1 MDRAKLI
8 RYYMKIIIAGAG
20 AVGTHL
26 AKMLSKEKHT
36 IVLLDEKTEKIK
48 QLESSYEIL
57 AVVGSPT
64 SLKDLREAQVPSA
77 DLFVAVTPYEST
89 NITACLLATN
99 LGAQKTL
106 ARIDNQEYL
115 LPKNKEFFK
124 SMGVDSLIYPERLA
138 ADEIVNG
145 LKKGWVRQYLE
156 FSDGELVVLATK
168 IRESSPL
175 CDQQLMH
182 AFQANNRLRVVVIKR
197 GNETIIPTGKDQIK
211 VNDIV
216 YFLTTREGT
225 EEVRI
230 LSGKEEFEIGS
241 TMFLGASR
249 IGVRAIQEL
258 PSSMNIKVIEQDKEK
273 SMQLLEKTDK
283 ALVING
289 DGRDISLLKEEDIES
304 YDAFV
309 ALSGNSETNILA
321 CLAAKNLGVKRTI
334 AEVENNDYISMAESL
349 DIGAIINKKIIA
361 ASHIYQLI
369 LGGDVSVKC
378 LTFVDVLV
386 VELMAEDDSAIT
398 KDMLKNLKLPK
409 NTTIGGIVRNDKG
422 IVAVGDT
429 QIQAGDRVL
438 VFCGEDTVHKIEKL
452 FK

>member
-1 MDRAKLI
+1 
-8 RYYMKIIIAGAG
+8 MKIIIAGAG

-36 IVLLDEKTEKIK
+36 IVLLDENTEKIK
-48 QLESSYEIL
+48 QLESNYEIL
-57 AVVGSPT
+57 SVVGNPT

-106 ARIDNQEYL
+106 ARIDNKEYL

-175 CDQQLMH
+175 VNQQLMN
-182 AFQANNRLRVVVIKR
+182 AFLNNDRLRVVVIKR
-197 GNETIIPTGKDQIK
+197 GNETIIPTGKDQILA
-211 VNDIV
+211 NDFV
-216 YFLTTREGT
+216 YFLTTQEGID
-225 EEVRI
+225 EVRI
-230 LSGKEEFEIGS
+230 LSGKEEFEINS

-249 IGVRAIQEL
+249 IGIGAIQEL
-258 PSSMNIKVIEQDKEK
+258 PNSMNIKVIEQDKEK
-273 SMQLLEKTDK
+273 GINLLEKTDK
-283 ALVING
+283 AMVING
-289 DGRDISLLKEEDIES
+289 DGRDITLLKQEDIES

-321 CLAAKNLGVKRTI
+321 CLAAKSLGVKRTI

-369 LGGDVSVKC
+369 LGGNVSVKC

-398 KDMLKNLKLPK
+398 KDCLKNLKLPK
-409 NTTIGGIVRNDKG
+409 NTTIGGVVRNDKG
-422 IVAVGDT
+422 MVAVGDT
-429 QIQAGDRVL
+429 QIQAGDRVI
-438 VFCGEDTVHKIEKL
+438 VFCGEDTVHKLEKL

>member
-1 MDRAKLI
+1 
-8 RYYMKIIIAGAG
+8 MKIIIAGAG

-48 QLESSYEIL
+48 QLEANYEIL

-64 SLKDLREAQVPSA
+64 SLQDLREAQVPSA

-106 ARIDNQEYL
+106 ARIDNKEYL

-168 IRESSPL
+168 IRQSSPL
-175 CDQQLMH
+175 RDQPLMTT
-182 AFQANNRLRVVVIKR
+182 FQNNNRLRVVVIKR
-197 GNETIIPTGKDQIK
+197 GEETIIPNGKDEIK
-211 VNDIV
+211 ENDIV
-216 YFLTTREGT
+216 YFLTTREGID
-225 EEVRI
+225 EVRI
-230 LSGKEEFEIGS
+230 LSGKEDFEINS

-258 PSSMNIKVIEQDKEK
+258 PNNMNIKVIEQDKEK
-273 SMQLLEKTDK
+273 GLNLLEKTDK
-283 ALVING
+283 AMVING
-289 DGRDISLLKEEDIES
+289 DGRDIALLKEEDIES
-304 YDAFV
+304 FDAFV

-386 VELMAEDDSAIT
+386 VELMAEDESPIT
-398 KDMLKNLKLPK
+398 KDCLKNLKLPK
-409 NTTIGGIVRNDKG
+409 NTTIGGVVRNEEG
-422 IVAVGDT
+422 MVAVGDT
-429 QIQAGDRVL
+429 QIQAGDRVI

>member
-1 MDRAKLI
+1 
-8 RYYMKIIIAGAG
+8 MKIIIAGAG

-48 QLESSYEIL
+48 QLEANYEIL

-64 SLKDLREAQVPSA
+64 SLQDLREAQVPSA

-106 ARIDNQEYL
+106 ARIDNKEYL

-168 IRESSPL
+168 IRQSSPL
-175 CDQQLMH
+175 RDQPLMTT
-182 AFQANNRLRVVVIKR
+182 FQNNNRLRVVVIKR
-197 GNETIIPTGKDQIK
+197 GKETIIPNGKDEIK
-211 VNDIV
+211 ENDIV
-216 YFLTTREGT
+216 YFLTTREGID
-225 EEVRI
+225 EVRI
-230 LSGKEEFEIGS
+230 LSGKEDFEINS

-258 PSSMNIKVIEQDKEK
+258 PNNMNIKVIEQDKEK
-273 SMQLLEKTDK
+273 GLSLLEKTDK
-283 ALVING
+283 AMVING
-289 DGRDISLLKEEDIES
+289 DGRDIALLKEEDIES
-304 YDAFV
+304 FDAFV

-386 VELMAEDDSAIT
+386 VELMAEDESPIT
-398 KDMLKNLKLPK
+398 KDCLKNLKLPK
-409 NTTIGGIVRNDKG
+409 NTTIGGIVRNEEG
-422 IVAVGDT
+422 MVAVGDT
-429 QIQAGDRVL
+429 QIQAGDRVI

>member
-1 MDRAKLI
+1 
-8 RYYMKIIIAGAG
+8 MKIIIAGAG

>member
-1 MDRAKLI
+1 
-8 RYYMKIIIAGAG
+8 MKIIIAGAG

-36 IVLLDEKTEKIK
+36 IVLLDENTEKIK
-48 QLESSYEIL
+48 QLESNYEIL

-106 ARIDNQEYL
+106 ARIDNKEYL

-175 CDQQLMH
+175 CNQQLMD
-182 AFQANNRLRVVVIKR
+182 AFMNNDRLRVVVIKR
-197 GNETIIPTGKDQIK
+197 GKDTIIPTGKDQILA
-211 VNDIV
+211 NDFV
-216 YFLTTREGT
+216 YFLTTQDGID
-225 EEVRI
+225 EVRV
-230 LSGKEEFEIGS
+230 LSGKEDFEIHS

-258 PSSMNIKVIEQDKEK
+258 PNSMNIKVIEQNKEK
-273 SMQLLEKTDK
+273 GLSLLEKTDK
-283 ALVING
+283 AMVING
-289 DGRDISLLKEEDIES
+289 DGRDITLLKQEDIES

-398 KDMLKNLKLPK
+398 KDCLKNLKLPK

-422 IVAVGDT
+422 MVAVGDT
-429 QIQAGDRVL
+429 QIKAGDRVI
-438 VFCGEDTVHKIEKL
+438 VFCGEDTVHKLEKL

>member
-1 MDRAKLI
+1 
-8 RYYMKIIIAGAG
+8 MKIIIAGAG

-409 NTTIGGIVRNDKG
+409 NSTIGGIVRNDKG

>member
-1 MDRAKLI
+1 
-8 RYYMKIIIAGAG
+8 MKIIIAGAG

-225 EEVRI
+225 EKVRI

>member
-1 MDRAKLI
+1 
-8 RYYMKIIIAGAG
+8 MKIIIAGAG

-48 QLESSYEIL
+48 QLEANYEIL

-64 SLKDLREAQVPSA
+64 SLQDLREAQVPSA

-106 ARIDNQEYL
+106 ARIDNKEYL

-168 IRESSPL
+168 IRQSSPL
-175 CDQQLMH
+175 RDQPLMTT
-182 AFQANNRLRVVVIKR
+182 FQNNNRLRVVVIKR
-197 GNETIIPTGKDQIK
+197 GEETIIPNGKDEIK
-211 VNDIV
+211 ENDIV
-216 YFLTTREGT
+216 YFLTTREGID
-225 EEVRI
+225 EVRI
-230 LSGKEEFEIGS
+230 LSGKEDFEINS

-258 PSSMNIKVIEQDKEK
+258 PNNMNIKVIEQDKEK
-273 SMQLLEKTDK
+273 GLNLLEKTDK
-283 ALVING
+283 AMVING
-289 DGRDISLLKEEDIES
+289 DGRDIALLKEEDIES
-304 YDAFV
+304 FDAFV

-386 VELMAEDDSAIT
+386 VELMAEDESPIT
-398 KDMLKNLKLPK
+398 KDCFKNLKIPK
-409 NTTIGGIVRNDKG
+409 NTTIGGVVRNEEG
-422 IVAVGDT
+422 MVAVGDT
-429 QIQAGDRVL
+429 QIQAGDRVI

>member
-1 MDRAKLI
+1 
-8 RYYMKIIIAGAG
+8 MKIIIAGAG

-48 QLESSYEIL
+48 QLEANYEIL

-64 SLKDLREAQVPSA
+64 SLQDLREAQVPSA

-106 ARIDNQEYL
+106 ARIDNKEYL

-168 IRESSPL
+168 IRQSSPL
-175 CDQQLMH
+175 RDQPLMTT
-182 AFQANNRLRVVVIKR
+182 FQNNNRLRVVVIKR
-197 GNETIIPTGKDQIK
+197 GEETIIPNGKDEIK
-211 VNDIV
+211 ENDIV
-216 YFLTTREGT
+216 YFLTTREGID
-225 EEVRI
+225 EVRI
-230 LSGKEEFEIGS
+230 LSGKEDFEINS

-258 PSSMNIKVIEQDKEK
+258 PNNMNIKVIEQDKAK
-273 SMQLLEKTDK
+273 GLSLLEKTDK
-283 ALVING
+283 AMVING
-289 DGRDISLLKEEDIES
+289 DGRDIALLKEEDIES
-304 YDAFV
+304 FDAFV

-386 VELMAEDDSAIT
+386 VELMAEDESPIT
-398 KDMLKNLKLPK
+398 KDCLKNLKLPK
-409 NTTIGGIVRNDKG
+409 NTTIGGVVRNEKG
-422 IVAVGDT
+422 MVAVGDT
-429 QIQAGDRVL
+429 HIQAGDRVI

>member
-1 MDRAKLI
+1 
-8 RYYMKIIIAGAG
+8 MKIIIAGAG

-48 QLESSYEIL
+48 QLEANYEIL

-145 LKKGWVRQYLE
+145 LKKGWVRQYLD

-168 IRESSPL
+168 IRASSPL
-175 CDQQLMH
+175 IDQQLMH
-182 AFQANNRLRVVVIKR
+182 AFSNNNRLRVVVIKR
-197 GNETIIPTGKDQIK
+197 GERTIVPTGKDEIK
-211 VNDIV
+211 INDIV
-216 YFLTTREGT
+216 YFLTTRDGID
-225 EEVRI
+225 EVRI
-230 LSGKEEFEIGS
+230 LSGKEEFEINS

-249 IGVRAIQEL
+249 IGIRAVQKL
-258 PSSMNIKVIEQDKEK
+258 PNNMNIKVIEQDREK
-273 SMQLLEKTDK
+273 GMQLLEKTDK
-283 ALVING
+283 AMLING
-289 DGRDISLLKEEDIES
+289 DGRDIALLKEEDIES

-386 VELMAEDDSAIT
+386 VELMAEDESPIT

-409 NTTIGGIVRNDKG
+409 NTTIGGIVRNEKG

-429 QIQAGDRVL
+429 HIQAGDRVI
-438 VFCGEDTVHKIEKL
+438 VFCGEDTVHKVEKL

>member
-1 MDRAKLI
+1 
-8 RYYMKIIIAGAG
+8 MKIVIAGAG

-48 QLESSYEIL
+48 QLESNYEIL
-57 AVVGSPT
+57 AVVGNPT

-156 FSDGELVVLATK
+156 FSDGELVVMATK
-168 IRESSPL
+168 IRETSPL
-175 CDQQLMH
+175 IDQQLMH
-182 AFQANNRLRVVVIKR
+182 AFKDNNRLRVVVIKR
-197 GNETIIPTGKDQIK
+197 GNDTIIPTGKDYIK
-211 VNDIV
+211 INDIV
-216 YFLTTREGT
+216 YFLTTRSGI

-230 LSGKEEFEIGS
+230 LSGKEEFEIHS

-249 IGVRAIQEL
+249 IGIRAVQEL
-258 PSSMNIKVIEQDKEK
+258 PNNMNIKVIEQDREK
-273 SMQLLEKTDK
+273 GMHLLDKTDK
-283 ALVING
+283 ALLING
-289 DGRDISLLKEEDIES
+289 DGRDIALLKEEDIES

-386 VELMAEDDSAIT
+386 VELMAEDNSAIT
-398 KDMLKNLKLPK
+398 KEPLKTIKLPA

-429 QIQAGDRVL
+429 QIQPGDRVI

>member
-1 MDRAKLI
+1 
-8 RYYMKIIIAGAG
+8 MKIVIAGAG

-48 QLESSYEIL
+48 QLESNYEIL

-145 LKKGWVRQYLE
+145 LKKGWVRQYLD

-168 IRESSPL
+168 IRASSPL
-175 CDQQLMH
+175 CDQQLMD
-182 AFQANNRLRVVVIKR
+182 AFSKNDRLRVVVIKR
-197 GNETIIPTGKDQIK
+197 GANTIIPTGKDQIK
-211 VNDIV
+211 INDIV
-216 YFLTTREGT
+216 YFLTTRDGI

-230 LSGKEEFEIGS
+230 LSGKEEFEINS

-249 IGVRAIQEL
+249 IGIRAVQEL

-273 SMQLLEKTDK
+273 GMMLLDKTDK
-283 ALVING
+283 AMLING
-289 DGRDISLLKEEDIES
+289 DGRDIALLKEEDIHS

-334 AEVENNDYISMAESL
+334 AEVENNDYIAMAESL

-386 VELMAEDDSAIT
+386 VELMAEDDSPIT

-409 NTTIGGIVRNDKG
+409 NTTIGGIVRNEKG

-429 QIQAGDRVL
+429 HIQAGDRVI
-438 VFCGEDTVHKIEKL
+438 VFCGEDTVQKIEKL

>member
-1 MDRAKLI
+1 
-8 RYYMKIIIAGAG
+8 MKIIIAGAG

-48 QLESSYEIL
+48 QLEASYEIL

-168 IRESSPL
+168 IRASSPL
-175 CDQQLMH
+175 CEQQLMQ
-182 AFQANNRLRVVVIKR
+182 AFNANDRLRVVVIKR
-197 GNETIIPTGKDQIK
+197 GNDTIIPTGKDIIK
-211 VNDIV
+211 ENDIV
-216 YFLTTREGT
+216 YFLTTRKGI

-230 LSGKEEFEIGS
+230 LSGKEEFEIDS

-273 SMQLLEKTDK
+273 GISLLEKTDK
-283 ALVING
+283 AMVING

-386 VELMAEDDSAIT
+386 VELMAEDDSSIT
-398 KDMLKNLKLPK
+398 KDCLKNLKLPK

-429 QIQAGDRVL
+429 QIQAGDRVI

>member
-1 MDRAKLI
+1 
-8 RYYMKIIIAGAG
+8 
-20 AVGTHL
+20 
-26 AKMLSKEKHT
+26 
-36 IVLLDEKTEKIK
+36 
-48 QLESSYEIL
+48 LEANYEIL

-64 SLKDLREAQVPSA
+64 SLQDLREAQVPSA

-106 ARIDNQEYL
+106 ARIDNKEYL

-168 IRESSPL
+168 IRQSSPIR
-175 CDQQLMH
+175 DQPLMTT
-182 AFQANNRLRVVVIKR
+182 FQNNNRLRVVVIKR
-197 GNETIIPTGKDQIK
+197 GEETIIPNGKDEIK
-211 VNDIV
+211 ENDIV
-216 YFLTTREGT
+216 YFLTTREGID
-225 EEVRI
+225 EVRI
-230 LSGKEEFEIGS
+230 LSGKEDFEINS

-258 PSSMNIKVIEQDKEK
+258 PNNMNIKVIEQDKAK
-273 SMQLLEKTDK
+273 GLSLLEKTDK
-283 ALVING
+283 AMVING
-289 DGRDISLLKEEDIES
+289 DGRDIALLKEEDIES
-304 YDAFV
+304 FDAFV

-386 VELMAEDDSAIT
+386 VELMAEDESPIT
-398 KDMLKNLKLPK
+398 KDCLKNLKLPK
-409 NTTIGGIVRNDKG
+409 NTTIGGVVRNEEG
-422 IVAVGDT
+422 MVAVGDT
-429 QIQAGDRVL
+429 QIQAGDRVI

>member
-1 MDRAKLI
+1 
-8 RYYMKIIIAGAG
+8 MKIIIAGAG

-48 QLESSYEIL
+48 QLEASYDIL

-168 IRESSPL
+168 IRSTSPL
-175 CDQQLMH
+175 CDQQLMDV
-182 AFQANNRLRVVVIKR
+182 FQANNRLRVVVIKR
-197 GNETIIPTGKDQIK
+197 GNETIIPTGKDYIRI
-211 VNDIV
+211 NDIV
-216 YFLTTREGT
+216 YFLTTSEGIN
-225 EEVRI
+225 EVRE
-230 LSGKEEFEIGS
+230 LSGKEEFEITS

-249 IGVRAIQEL
+249 IGVRAIQDL
-258 PSSMNIKVIEQDKEK
+258 PSSMNIKIIEQDKEK
-273 SMQLLEKTDK
+273 GLQLLEKTDK

-386 VELMAEDDSAIT
+386 VELMAEDDSPIT
-398 KDMLKNLKLPK
+398 KDMIKNLKLPK
-409 NTTIGGIVRNDKG
+409 NTTIGGVVRNEKG
-422 IVAVGDT
+422 LVAVGDT

-438 VFCGEDTVHKIEKL
+438 VFCGEDTVHKVEKL

>member
-1 MDRAKLI
+1 
-8 RYYMKIIIAGAG
+8 MKIVIAGAG

-48 QLESSYEIL
+48 QLESNYEIL

-106 ARIDNQEYL
+106 ARIDNKEYL

-145 LKKGWVRQYLE
+145 LQKGWVRQYLE
-156 FSDGELVVLATK
+156 FSDGELIILATK
-168 IRESSPL
+168 IRASSPL
-175 CDQQLMH
+175 VNQQLMT
-182 AFQANNRLRVVVIKR
+182 AFQNNNRLRVVVIKR
-197 GNETIIPTGKDQIK
+197 GNDTIIPMGKDQILID
-211 VNDIV
+211 DIV
-216 YFLTTREGT
+216 YFLTTRDGID
-225 EEVRI
+225 EVRI
-230 LSGKEEFEIGS
+230 LSGKEDFEIKS

-258 PSSMNIKVIEQDKEK
+258 PGSMNIKVIEQDKEK
-273 SMQLLEKTDK
+273 GLNLLEKTDK
-283 ALVING
+283 AMVING
-289 DGRDISLLKEEDIES
+289 DGRDIALLKEEDIES

-321 CLAAKNLGVKRTI
+321 CLTAKNLGVKRTI
-334 AEVENNDYISMAESL
+334 AEVENNDYIAMAESL

-378 LTFVDVLV
+378 LTFVDALV
-386 VELMAEDDSAIT
+386 VELMAEDDSPIT
-398 KDMLKNLKLPK
+398 KDCLKNLKLPQ
-409 NTTIGGIVRNDKG
+409 NTTIGGVVRNDKG
-422 IVAVGDT
+422 MVAVGET
-429 QIQAGDRVL
+429 HIQAGDRVI

>member
-1 MDRAKLI
+1 
-8 RYYMKIIIAGAG
+8 MKIIIAGAG

-48 QLESSYEIL
+48 QLEANYDIL

-156 FSDGELVVLATK
+156 FSDGELVVMATK
-168 IRESSPL
+168 IRSSSPL
-175 CDQQLMH
+175 CDQQLMDV
-182 AFQANNRLRVVVIKR
+182 FQANNRLRVVVIKR
-197 GNETIIPTGKDQIK
+197 GNDTIIPTGKDYIRI
-211 VNDIV
+211 NDIV
-216 YFLTTREGT
+216 YFLTTREGI

-230 LSGKEEFEIGS
+230 LSGKEEFEINS

-249 IGVRAIQEL
+249 IGVRAIQDL
-258 PSSMNIKVIEQDKEK
+258 PSSMNIKIIEQDKEK
-273 SMQLLEKTDK
+273 GLQLLEKTDK

-386 VELMAEDDSAIT
+386 VELMAEDESPIT

-422 IVAVGDT
+422 LVAVGDT
-429 QIQAGDRVL
+429 QIQAGDRVI
-438 VFCGEDTVHKIEKL
+438 VFCGEDTVHKVEKL

>member
-1 MDRAKLI
+1 
-8 RYYMKIIIAGAG
+8 MKIIIAGAG

-48 QLESSYEIL
+48 QLEANYEIL

-64 SLKDLREAQVPSA
+64 SLQDLREAQVPSA

-106 ARIDNQEYL
+106 ARIDNKEYL

-156 FSDGELVVLATK
+156 FSNGELVVLATK
-168 IRESSPL
+168 IRQSSPL
-175 CDQQLMH
+175 RDQPLMTT
-182 AFQANNRLRVVVIKR
+182 FQNNNRLRVVVIKR
-197 GNETIIPTGKDQIK
+197 GEETIIPNGKDEIK
-211 VNDIV
+211 ENDIV
-216 YFLTTREGT
+216 YFLTTREGID
-225 EEVRI
+225 EVRI
-230 LSGKEEFEIGS
+230 LSGKEDFEINS

-258 PSSMNIKVIEQDKEK
+258 PNNMNIKVIEQDKAK
-273 SMQLLEKTDK
+273 GLSLLEKTDK
-283 ALVING
+283 AMVING
-289 DGRDISLLKEEDIES
+289 DGRDIALLKEEDIES
-304 YDAFV
+304 FDAFV

-386 VELMAEDDSAIT
+386 VELMAEDESPIT
-398 KDMLKNLKLPK
+398 KDCLKNLKLPK
-409 NTTIGGIVRNDKG
+409 NTTIGGVVRNEEG
-422 IVAVGDT
+422 MVAVGDT
-429 QIQAGDRVL
+429 QIQAGDRVI

>member
-1 MDRAKLI
+1 
-8 RYYMKIIIAGAG
+8 MKIIIAGAG

-36 IVLLDEKTEKIK
+36 IVLLDENTEKIK
-48 QLESSYEIL
+48 QLESNYEIL
-57 AVVGSPT
+57 SVVGNPT

-106 ARIDNQEYL
+106 ARIDNKEYL

-175 CDQQLMH
+175 VNQQLMN
-182 AFQANNRLRVVVIKR
+182 AFLNNDRLRVVVIKR
-197 GNETIIPTGKDQIK
+197 GNETIIPTGKDQILA
-211 VNDIV
+211 NDFV
-216 YFLTTREGT
+216 YFLTTQEGID
-225 EEVRI
+225 EVRI
-230 LSGKEEFEIGS
+230 LSGKEEFEINS

-249 IGVRAIQEL
+249 IGIGAIQEL
-258 PSSMNIKVIEQDKEK
+258 PNSMNIKVIEQDKEK
-273 SMQLLEKTDK
+273 GINLLEKTDK
-283 ALVING
+283 AMVING
-289 DGRDISLLKEEDIES
+289 DGRDITLLKQEDIES

-321 CLAAKNLGVKRTI
+321 CLAAKSLGVKRTI

-369 LGGDVSVKC
+369 LGGNVSVKC

-386 VELMAEDDSAIT
+386 VELMAEDESAIT
-398 KDMLKNLKLPK
+398 KDCLKNLKLPK
-409 NTTIGGIVRNDKG
+409 NTTIGGVVRNDKG
-422 IVAVGDT
+422 MVAVGDT
-429 QIQAGDRVL
+429 QIQAGDRVI
-438 VFCGEDTVHKIEKL
+438 VFCGEDTVHKLEKL

>member
-1 MDRAKLI
+1 
-8 RYYMKIIIAGAG
+8 MKIIIAGAG

-26 AKMLSKEKHT
+26 AKMLSKENHT
-36 IVLLDEKTEKIK
+36 IVLLDQQADKIK
-48 QLESSYEIL
+48 QLEANYEIL
-57 AVVGSPT
+57 SVVGSPT
-64 SLKDLREAQVPSA
+64 SLQDLREAQVPSA

-106 ARIDNQEYL
+106 ARIDNKEYL

-145 LKKGWVRQYLE
+145 LKKGWVRQYIE
-156 FSDGELVVLATK
+156 FSEGELVVLATK
-168 IRESSPL
+168 IRATSPL
-175 CDQQLMH
+175 CNQQLMN
-182 AFQANNRLRVVVIKR
+182 AFLHNNRLRVVVIKR
-197 GNETIIPTGKDQIK
+197 GNKTIIPTGQDQILM
-211 VNDIV
+211 NDIV
-216 YFLTTREGT
+216 YFLTTRNGI

-230 LSGKEEFEIGS
+230 LSGKEEFEISS

-249 IGVRAIQEL
+249 IGIRTIQEL
-258 PSSMNIKVIEQDKEK
+258 PNNMNIKVIEQDKEK
-273 SMQLLEKTDK
+273 GLNLLEKTDK
-283 ALVING
+283 AMVING
-289 DGRDISLLKEEDIES
+289 DGRDITLLKEEDIES
-304 YDAFV
+304 FDAFV

-334 AEVENNDYISMAESL
+334 AEVENNDYIAMAESL

-386 VELMAEDDSAIT
+386 VELMAEDDSPIT
-398 KDMLKNLKLPK
+398 KDCLKNLKLPK
-409 NTTIGGIVRNDKG
+409 NTTIGGIVRNEEG
-422 IVAVGDT
+422 MVAVGDT
-429 QIQAGDRVL
+429 QIQPGDRVL
-438 VFCGEDTVHKIEKL
+438 VFCGEDTVQNVEKL

>member
-1 MDRAKLI
+1 
-8 RYYMKIIIAGAG
+8 MKIIIAGAG

-36 IVLLDEKTEKIK
+36 IVLLDENTEKIK
-48 QLESSYEIL
+48 QLESNYEIL

-106 ARIDNQEYL
+106 ARIDNKEYL

-175 CDQQLMH
+175 CNQQLMD
-182 AFQANNRLRVVVIKR
+182 AFMNNDRLRVVVIKR
-197 GNETIIPTGKDQIK
+197 GKDTIIPTGKDQILA
-211 VNDIV
+211 NDFV
-216 YFLTTREGT
+216 YFLTTQDGID
-225 EEVRI
+225 EVRV
-230 LSGKEEFEIGS
+230 LSGKEDFEIHS

-258 PSSMNIKVIEQDKEK
+258 PNSMNIKVIEQNKEK
-273 SMQLLEKTDK
+273 GLSLLEKTDK
-283 ALVING
+283 AMVING
-289 DGRDISLLKEEDIES
+289 DGRDITLLKQEDIES

-398 KDMLKNLKLPK
+398 KDCLKNLKLPK
-409 NTTIGGIVRNDKG
+409 NTTIGGIVRDDKG
-422 IVAVGDT
+422 MVAVGDT
-429 QIQAGDRVL
+429 QIKAGDRVI
-438 VFCGEDTVHKIEKL
+438 VFCGEDTVHKLEKL

>member
-1 MDRAKLI
+1 
-8 RYYMKIIIAGAG
+8 MKIIIAGAG

-386 VELMAEDDSAIT
+386 VELMAEDDSPIT